1 MSDNLQN
8 IPNVIGLDR
17 KKIKDFFLRKL
28 PEMKEAVIDAI
39 IEMLPSV
46 PHYQEEND
54 HFTFRIIMGSGN
66 TPMGWNR
73 RIYKFSGDALE
84 NLFKERV
91 KACLKDVIHFCK
103 SGCDLIIQQMPA
115 CEKSEPCIL
124 VGVFQSDIGNAGETE
139 RALLEKGFLLIECVN
154 RSKICIN
161 SHTPAGVSDHLLIRF
176 DLDENEFADDLT
188 DNNLESYPKGF
199 WAGLFS
205 QIKREV
211 HGTICLFVDPAW
223 DGNTDENFDGGKI
236 VFDDFKEMQ
245 IKPDSML
252 DVQSYRDLYEQNF
265 IRKMF
270 MSMLNYDGI
279 TVIDTNGCVRA
290 FHCFVAIHRGKF
302 TSGGARH
309 RAYRALAN
317 LFKDNELYKALYFQ
331 SQEGNIRFY
340 YKFRVSSVFD
350 STVMDKTD
358 SSADALD
365 KTLSKTDG
373 VSSEP
378 SNRKTTSFAAVSNTV
393 SSDSEAPSDP
403 VDIFADALNRLWD
416 AHLGIDNFYNEP
428 KPAED
433 LYNATFDMNEE
444 AWSRVNVERIINVPL
459 ICLIGN
465 SYGYSTN
472 AEPFLK
478 NILERVPQSVWRIY
492 INNKCYEDSTLS
504 STLGS
509 KNQESQWSKLMNEG
523 TDTETH
529 HVEKYVTDEL
539 AENIKTVYKHV
550 SKQFAQK
557 FEEEK
562 NLWENLFKGY

>member
-1 MSDNLQN
+1 MSDETD
-8 IPNVIGLDR
+8 ISSSVIGLDR

-39 IEMLPSV
+39 IEILPSV

-54 HFTFRIIMGSGN
+54 HFTFRIIMGNGN
-66 TPMGWNR
+66 PPMGWNR
-73 RIYKFSGDALE
+73 RIYDFSGDALE

-115 CEKSEPCIL
+115 REKSEMSIQ
-124 VGVFQSDIGNAGETE
+124 VGVFQSDLGNAGETE

-161 SHTPAGVSDHLLIRF
+161 SHTLAGVSDHLLIRF
-176 DLDENEFADDLT
+176 DLDENEFSD
-188 DNNLESYPKGF
+188 NLEDKDLDSYPKGF

-211 HGTICLFVDPAW
+211 HGTICLFVDPSW
-223 DGNTDENFDGGKI
+223 DGNADENFDEGKI
-236 VFDDFKEMQ
+236 VFEDYKEMQ

-252 DVQSYRDLYEQNF
+252 DSQSYRDLYEQNF

-270 MSMLNYDGI
+270 ISMLNYDGI

-290 FHCFVAIHRGKF
+290 FHCFVSIHRGKF

-317 LFKDNELYKALYFQ
+317 LFKDNECYKALYFQ

-340 YKFRVSSVFD
+340 HKFRVSPSFD
-350 STVMDKTD
+350 SAVMDDNQDELDVKAKNAD
-358 SSADALD
+358 HVDGKMASLASAINAEH
-365 KTLSKTDG
+365 
-373 VSSEP
+373 SE
-378 SNRKTTSFAAVSNTV
+378 ST
-393 SSDSEAPSDP
+393 P
-403 VDIFADALNRLWD
+403 VDETSALSDYLDRLRD

-433 LYNATFDMNEE
+433 LYNATLEMTDES
-444 AWSRVNVERIINVPL
+444 WGRVNVERIVNVPL
-459 ICLIGN
+459 VCLIGN

-478 NILERVPQSVWRIY
+478 NILEKIPNSVWTIY
-492 INNKCYEDSTLS
+492 LNNKCYEDSSLS

-509 KNQESQWSKLMNEG
+509 KNQESQWSKLMNETG
-523 TDTETH
+523 SDDANA
-529 HVEKYVTDEL
+529 EKYVTDEL
-539 AENIKTVYKHV
+539 AEHIKTVYKHV

-557 FEEEK
+557 FEEER

>member
-1 MSDNLQN
+1 MSDEIDNSSS
-8 IPNVIGLDR
+8 IIGLDR

-39 IEMLPSV
+39 IEILPSV

-54 HFTFRIIMGSGN
+54 HFTFRIIMGNGN
-66 TPMGWNR
+66 PPMGWNR
-73 RIYKFSGDALE
+73 RIYDFSGDSLE

-115 CEKSEPCIL
+115 REKAEMSIQ
-124 VGVFQSDIGNAGETE
+124 VGVFQSDLGNAGETE

-161 SHTPAGVSDHLLIRF
+161 SHTSAGVSDHLLIRF
-176 DLDENEFADDLT
+176 DLDENEFSDNLQDKDL
-188 DNNLESYPKGF
+188 DSYPKGF

-211 HGTICLFVDPAW
+211 HGTICLFVDPSW
-223 DGNTDENFDGGKI
+223 KGNDDENFDAGKI
-236 VFDDFKEMQ
+236 VIEDYKEMQ

-252 DVQSYRDLYEQNF
+252 DSQSYRDLYEQNF

-270 MSMLNYDGI
+270 ISMLNYDGI

-290 FHCFVAIHRGKF
+290 FHCFVSIHRGKF

-317 LFKDNELYKALYFQ
+317 LFKDNECYKALYFQ

-340 YKFRVSSVFD
+340 HKFRVSPAFD
-350 STVMDKTD
+350 SAVMDD
-358 SSADALD
+358 SGDEQD
-365 KTLSKTDG
+365 NVK
-373 VSSEP
+373 
-378 SNRKTTSFAAVSNTV
+378 TV
-393 SSDSEAPSDP
+393 STNLDHVDAKTASLASAVNAGVTESSGIDETSPLSEY
-403 VDIFADALNRLWD
+403 LNRLRD

-433 LYNATFDMNEE
+433 LYNATFEMTDES
-444 AWSRVNVERIINVPL
+444 WGRVNVERIVNVPL

-478 NILERVPQSVWRIY
+478 KILEKIPNSVWTIY
-492 INNKCYEDSTLS
+492 LNNKCYEDSSLS

-509 KNQESQWSKLMNEG
+509 KNQESQWSKLMNETG
-523 TDTETH
+523 PDDAGA
-529 HVEKYVTDEL
+529 EKYVTDEL
-539 AENIKTVYKHV
+539 AEHIKTVYKHV
-550 SKQFAQK
+550 SKQFAEK
-557 FEEEK
+557 FEEER

>member
-1 MSDNLQN
+1 
-8 IPNVIGLDR
+8 
-17 KKIKDFFLRKL
+17 
-28 PEMKEAVIDAI
+28 MKEAVVDAI
-39 IEMLPSV
+39 IEILPSV

-54 HFTFRIIMGSGN
+54 HFTFRIIMGNGN

-73 RIYKFSGDALE
+73 RIYNFSGDALE

-115 CEKSEPCIL
+115 REKSESSIQ

-139 RALLEKGFLLIECVN
+139 RALLEKGFLLIECMN

-161 SHTPAGVSDHLLIRF
+161 SHTSTGASDHLLIRF
-176 DLDENEFADDLT
+176 DLDENEFSDDTT
-188 DNNLESYPKGF
+188 DSNLESYPKGF

-211 HGTICLFVDPAW
+211 HGTICLFVDPSW
-223 DGNTDENFDGGKI
+223 DGNNDENFDAGKI
-236 VFDDFKEMQ
+236 VFEDFKEMQ

-252 DVQSYRDLYEQNF
+252 DSQSYHDLYEQNF

-270 MSMLNYDGI
+270 FSMLNYDGI
-279 TVIDTNGCVRA
+279 TVIDTSGCIRA
-290 FHCFVAIHRGKF
+290 FHCFVSIHRGKF

-317 LFKDNELYKALYFQ
+317 LFKDNECYKALYFQ

-340 YKFRVSSVFD
+340 YKFRVSSAFD
-350 STVMDKTD
+350 STVMNKC
-358 SSADALD
+358 
-365 KTLSKTDG
+365 DG
-373 VSSEP
+373 
-378 SNRKTTSFAAVSNTV
+378 A
-393 SSDSEAPSDP
+393 SEAPENAKVGQKEGSARVDGSVSSSAP
-403 VDIFADALNRLWD
+403 VKQNISESVVAEDDGTALSGNLKRLWD

-433 LYNATFDMNEE
+433 LYNAALNMTDESWRS
-444 AWSRVNVERIINVPL
+444 ANVERVINVPL

-472 AEPFLK
+472 AEPYLKGFLEK
-478 NILERVPQSVWRIY
+478 IPQSVWTVY
-492 INNKCYEDSTLS
+492 INNKCYEDSSLS

-509 KNQESQWSKLMNEG
+509 KNQESQWSKLMNE
-523 TDTETH
+523 TSSDDTNA
-529 HVEKYVTDEL
+529 EKYVTDEV

-562 NLWENLFKGY
+562 TLWENFFKGY

>member
-1 MSDNLQN
+1 MSDENEKTSS
-8 IPNVIGLDR
+8 IIGLDR

-39 IEMLPSV
+39 IEILPSV

-54 HFTFRIIMGSGN
+54 HFTFRIIMGNGN

-73 RIYKFSGDALE
+73 RIYNFSGDALE

-103 SGCDLIIQQMPA
+103 SGCDLIIQQMTGR
-115 CEKSEPCIL
+115 EKSDSSIQ

-139 RALLEKGFLLIECVN
+139 RALLEKGFLLIECVT
-154 RSKICIN
+154 RTKICIN
-161 SHTPAGVSDHLLIRF
+161 SHTSAGVSDHLLIRF
-176 DLDENEFADDLT
+176 DLDENEFSDDLE
-188 DNNLESYPKGF
+188 DKDLESYPKGF

-211 HGTICLFVDPAW
+211 HGTICLFVDPSW
-223 DGNTDENFDGGKI
+223 NGFEDENFDAGKI
-236 VFDDFKEMQ
+236 VFEDYKEMQ

-252 DVQSYRDLYEQNF
+252 DSQSYHELYEQNF

-270 MSMLNYDGI
+270 ISMLNYDGI
-279 TVIDTNGCVRA
+279 TVLDTNGCVRA
-290 FHCFVAIHRGKF
+290 FHCFVSIHRGKF

-317 LFKDNELYKALYFQ
+317 LFKDNECYKALYFQ

-350 STVMDKTD
+350 STVMDNCYCSED
-358 SSADALD
+358 SETGTHS
-365 KTLSKTDG
+365 SKDG
-373 VSSEP
+373 VQ
-378 SNRKTTSFAAVSNTV
+378 NRIDKKTASFAAVVNASVPEKGANLDE
-393 SSDSEAPSDP
+393 SS
-403 VDIFADALNRLWD
+403 FLADYLNRLWD

-428 KPAED
+428 KPAEE
-433 LYNATFDMNEE
+433 LCNAMIEMTD
-444 AWSRVNVERIINVPL
+444 ALWSRVNVERIINVPL

-478 NILERVPQSVWRIY
+478 KILEQIPKTVWTIY
-492 INNKCYEDSTLS
+492 INNKCYEDSSLS
-504 STLGS
+504 ATLGS
-509 KNQESQWSKLMNEG
+509 KNQESQWAKLMNEG
-523 TDTETH
+523 LDSEKSST
-529 HVEKYVTDEL
+529 EKYVTDEL
-539 AENIKTVYKHV
+539 AQNIKTVYKHV
-550 SKQFAQK
+550 SRQFSQK
-557 FEEEK
+557 FEEER

>member
-1 MSDNLQN
+1 MSDEIDNSSS
-8 IPNVIGLDR
+8 IIGLDR

-39 IEMLPSV
+39 IEILPSV

-54 HFTFRIIMGSGN
+54 HFTFRIIMGNGN
-66 TPMGWNR
+66 PPMGWNR
-73 RIYKFSGDALE
+73 RIYDFSGDSLE

-115 CEKSEPCIL
+115 REKAEMSIQ
-124 VGVFQSDIGNAGETE
+124 VGVFQSDLGNAGETE

-161 SHTPAGVSDHLLIRF
+161 SHTSAGVSDHLLIRF
-176 DLDENEFADDLT
+176 DLDENEFSDNLQDKDL
-188 DNNLESYPKGF
+188 DSYPKGF

-211 HGTICLFVDPAW
+211 HGTICLFVDPSW
-223 DGNTDENFDGGKI
+223 KGNDDENFDAGKI
-236 VFDDFKEMQ
+236 VIEDYKEMQ

-252 DVQSYRDLYEQNF
+252 DSQSYRDLYEQNF

-270 MSMLNYDGI
+270 ISMLNYDGI

-290 FHCFVAIHRGKF
+290 FHCFVSIHRGKF

-317 LFKDNELYKALYFQ
+317 LFKDNECYKALYFQ

-340 YKFRVSSVFD
+340 HKFRVSPAFD
-350 STVMDKTD
+350 SAVMDD
-358 SSADALD
+358 SGDEQD
-365 KTLSKTDG
+365 NVK
-373 VSSEP
+373 
-378 SNRKTTSFAAVSNTV
+378 TV
-393 SSDSEAPSDP
+393 STNADHVDAKTASLASAVNAGVTESSGIDETSPLSEY
-403 VDIFADALNRLWD
+403 LNRLRD

-433 LYNATFDMNEE
+433 LYNATFEMTDES
-444 AWSRVNVERIINVPL
+444 WGRVNVERIVNVPL

-478 NILERVPQSVWRIY
+478 KILEKIPNSVWTIY
-492 INNKCYEDSTLS
+492 LNNKCYEDSSLS

-509 KNQESQWSKLMNEG
+509 KNQESQWSKLMNETG
-523 TDTETH
+523 PDDAGA
-529 HVEKYVTDEL
+529 EKYVTDEL
-539 AENIKTVYKHV
+539 AEHIKTVYKHV
-550 SKQFAQK
+550 SKQFAEK
-557 FEEEK
+557 FEEER

>member
-1 MSDNLQN
+1 MSDEIENSS
-8 IPNVIGLDR
+8 NVIGLNR
-17 KKIKDFFLRKL
+17 KRIKDFFLRKL

-39 IEMLPSV
+39 IEILPSV

-54 HFTFRIIMGSGN
+54 HFTFRIIMGNGN
-66 TPMGWNR
+66 PPMGWNR
-73 RIYKFSGDALE
+73 RIYSFSGDALE

-115 CEKSEPCIL
+115 RENSESCIQ

-139 RALLEKGFLLIECVN
+139 RSLLEKGFLLIECVT
-154 RSKICIN
+154 RTKICIN
-161 SHTPAGVSDHLLIRF
+161 SHTAAGVSDHLLIRF
-176 DLDENEFADDLT
+176 DLDEKEFSDDLE
-188 DNNLESYPKGF
+188 DKDMESYPKGF

-211 HGTICLFVDPAW
+211 HGTICLFVDPSW
-223 DGNTDENFDGGKI
+223 DGNKDENFDSGKI

-252 DVQSYRDLYEQNF
+252 DSQSYRDLYEQNF

-270 MSMLNYDGI
+270 LSMLNYDGI

-290 FHCFVAIHRGKF
+290 FHCFVSIHRGKF

-317 LFKDNELYKALYFQ
+317 LFKDNECYKALYFQ
-331 SQEGNIRFY
+331 SQEGSVRFY
-340 YKFRVSSVFD
+340 YKFRVSSSFD
-350 STVMDKTD
+350 STVMDKCYCED
-358 SSADALD
+358 DNNENLKGASLENVDQ
-365 KTLSKTDG
+365 K
-373 VSSEP
+373 
-378 SNRKTTSFAAVSNTV
+378 AVSLAAALNAGVTEGSTV
-393 SSDSEAPSDP
+393 HPDNSLLSEN
-403 VDIFADALNRLWD
+403 LNRLWD
-416 AHLGIDNFYNEP
+416 AHLGIDNFYNKP
-428 KPAED
+428 KPAEE
-433 LYNATFDMNEE
+433 LFMATAEMSTESWE
-444 AWSRVNVERIINVPL
+444 HVNVGRIVNVPL

-478 NILERVPQSVWRIY
+478 KILESIPKSVWTAY
-492 INNKCYEDSTLS
+492 FNNKCYEDTTLS

-509 KNQESQWSKLMNEG
+509 KNQESQWIKLMNEG
-523 TDTETH
+523 SDSDQPH
-529 HVEKYVTDEL
+529 NKKYVTDEL
-539 AENIKTVYKHV
+539 AANIKSVYAQV
-550 SKQFAQK
+550 SRQFSQK
-557 FEEEK
+557 FEEER

>member
-1 MSDNLQN
+1 MSAETDNSSS
-8 IPNVIGLDR
+8 VVGLDR
-17 KKIKDFFLRKL
+17 KRIKEFFLRKL
-28 PEMKEAVIDAI
+28 PEMKDAVVDAI
-39 IEMLPSV
+39 IEILPSV

-54 HFTFRIIMGSGN
+54 HFTFRIIMGNGN
-66 TPMGWNR
+66 PPMGWNR
-73 RIYKFSGDALE
+73 RIYEFSGDSLE

-115 CEKSEPCIL
+115 REKSDMSIQ
-124 VGVFQSDIGNAGETE
+124 VGVFQSDLGNAGETE

-161 SHTPAGVSDHLLIRF
+161 SHTPTGDSDHLLIRF
-176 DLDENEFADDLT
+176 DLDENEFSD
-188 DNNLESYPKGF
+188 NLEDRDLDSYPKGF

-211 HGTICLFVDPAW
+211 HGTICLFVDPSW
-223 DGNTDENFDGGKI
+223 NGNEDENFDAGKI
-236 VFDDFKEMQ
+236 VFEDYTDMQ

-252 DVQSYRDLYEQNF
+252 DSQSYRDLYEQNF

-270 MSMLNYDGI
+270 ISMLNYDGI

-290 FHCFVAIHRGKF
+290 FHCFVSIHRGKF

-317 LFKDNELYKALYFQ
+317 LFKDNECYKALYFQ
-331 SQEGNIRFY
+331 SQEGNVRFY
-340 YKFRVSSVFD
+340 YKFRVSPLFD
-350 STVMDKTD
+350 SAVMDHCD
-358 SSADALD
+358 SSDDADKVIASAKNVD
-365 KTLSKTDG
+365 HVDAKTASLASAINAG
-373 VSSEP
+373 VAE
-378 SNRKTTSFAAVSNTV
+378 NA
-393 SSDSEAPSDP
+393 P
-403 VDIFADALNRLWD
+403 VDESSPLAEYLNRLND

-433 LYNATFDMNEE
+433 LYNATLELTDEL
-444 AWSRVNVERIINVPL
+444 WGRVNVERIVNVPL
-459 ICLIGN
+459 VCLIGN

-478 NILERVPQSVWRIY
+478 KILEKIPNSVWTIY
-492 INNKCYEDSTLS
+492 LNNKCYEDASLS

-509 KNQESQWSKLMNEG
+509 KNQESQWMKLMNE
-523 TDTETH
+523 TATEDSNA
-529 HVEKYVTDEL
+529 EKYVTDEL
-539 AENIKTVYKHV
+539 AEHIKTVFKHV
-550 SKQFAQK
+550 GKLFAQK
-557 FEEEK
+557 FDEEK
-562 NLWENLFKGY
+562 TLWENLFKGY

>member
-1 MSDNLQN
+1 MSDDLQT
-8 IPNVIGLDR
+8 PQSVIGLDR
-17 KKIKDFFLRKL
+17 KRIKEFFLRKL
-28 PEMKEAVIDAI
+28 PEMKEAVVDAI
-39 IEMLPSV
+39 IEILPSV

-54 HFTFRIIMGSGN
+54 HFTFRIIMGNGN

-73 RIYKFSGDALE
+73 RIYNFSGDALE

-115 CEKSEPCIL
+115 REKSESSIQ

-161 SHTPAGVSDHLLIRF
+161 SHTSTGASDHLLIRF
-176 DLDENEFADDLT
+176 DLDENEFSDDTT
-188 DNNLESYPKGF
+188 DSNLESYPKGF

-211 HGTICLFVDPAW
+211 HGTICLFVDPSW
-223 DGNTDENFDGGKI
+223 DGNNDENFDAGKI
-236 VFDDFKEMQ
+236 VFEDFKEMQ

-252 DVQSYRDLYEQNF
+252 DSQSYHDLYEQNF

-270 MSMLNYDGI
+270 FSMLNYDGI
-279 TVIDTNGCVRA
+279 TVIDTNGCIRA
-290 FHCFVAIHRGKF
+290 FHCFVSIHRGKF

-317 LFKDNELYKALYFQ
+317 LFKDNECYKALYFQ

-340 YKFRVSSVFD
+340 YKFRVSSAFD
-350 STVMDKTD
+350 STVMNKC
-358 SSADALD
+358 
-365 KTLSKTDG
+365 DG
-373 VSSEP
+373 
-378 SNRKTTSFAAVSNTV
+378 A
-393 SSDSEAPSDP
+393 SEAPENAKVRQKEGSARVDGSVSSSAP
-403 VDIFADALNRLWD
+403 VKQNVSESVVAEDDGTALSGNLKRLWD

-433 LYNATFDMNEE
+433 LYNAALNMTDESWRS
-444 AWSRVNVERIINVPL
+444 ANVERVINVPL

-472 AEPFLK
+472 AEPYLKGFLEK
-478 NILERVPQSVWRIY
+478 IPQSVWTVY
-492 INNKCYEDSTLS
+492 INNKCYEDSSLS

-509 KNQESQWSKLMNEG
+509 KNQESQWSKLMNE
-523 TDTETH
+523 TSSDDTNA
-529 HVEKYVTDEL
+529 EKYVTDEV
-539 AENIKTVYKHV
+539 AKNIKTVYKHV

-562 NLWENLFKGY
+562 TLWENFFKGY

>member
-1 MSDNLQN
+1 MSAETDNSSS
-8 IPNVIGLDR
+8 VVGLDR
-17 KKIKDFFLRKL
+17 KRIKEFFLRKL
-28 PEMKEAVIDAI
+28 PEMKDAVVDAI
-39 IEMLPSV
+39 IEILPSV

-54 HFTFRIIMGSGN
+54 HFTFRIIMGNGN
-66 TPMGWNR
+66 PPMGWNR
-73 RIYKFSGDALE
+73 RIYEFFGDSLE

-115 CEKSEPCIL
+115 REKSDMSIQ
-124 VGVFQSDIGNAGETE
+124 VGVFQSDLGNAGETE

-161 SHTPAGVSDHLLIRF
+161 SHTPTGDSDHLLIRF
-176 DLDENEFADDLT
+176 DLDENEFSD
-188 DNNLESYPKGF
+188 NLEDRDLDSYPKGF

-211 HGTICLFVDPAW
+211 HGTICLFVDPSW
-223 DGNTDENFDGGKI
+223 NGNEDENFDAGKI
-236 VFDDFKEMQ
+236 VFEDYTDMQ

-252 DVQSYRDLYEQNF
+252 DSQSYRDLYEQNF

-270 MSMLNYDGI
+270 ISMLNYDGI

-290 FHCFVAIHRGKF
+290 FHCFVSIHRGKF

-317 LFKDNELYKALYFQ
+317 LFKDNECYKALYFQ
-331 SQEGNIRFY
+331 SQEGNVRFY
-340 YKFRVSSVFD
+340 YKFRVSPLFD
-350 STVMDKTD
+350 SAVMDHCD
-358 SSADALD
+358 SSDDADKVITSAKNVD
-365 KTLSKTDG
+365 HVDAKTASLASAINAG
-373 VSSEP
+373 VAE
-378 SNRKTTSFAAVSNTV
+378 NA
-393 SSDSEAPSDP
+393 P
-403 VDIFADALNRLWD
+403 VDESSPLAEYLNRLND

-433 LYNATFDMNEE
+433 LYNATLELTDEL
-444 AWSRVNVERIINVPL
+444 WGRVNVERIVNVPL
-459 ICLIGN
+459 VCLIGN

-478 NILERVPQSVWRIY
+478 KILEKIPNSVWTIY
-492 INNKCYEDSTLS
+492 LNNKCYEDASLS

-509 KNQESQWSKLMNEG
+509 KNQESQWMKLMNE
-523 TDTETH
+523 TATEDPNA
-529 HVEKYVTDEL
+529 EKYVTDEL
-539 AENIKTVYKHV
+539 AEHIKTVFKHV
-550 SKQFAQK
+550 GKLFAQK
-557 FEEEK
+557 FDEEK
-562 NLWENLFKGY
+562 TLWENLFKGY